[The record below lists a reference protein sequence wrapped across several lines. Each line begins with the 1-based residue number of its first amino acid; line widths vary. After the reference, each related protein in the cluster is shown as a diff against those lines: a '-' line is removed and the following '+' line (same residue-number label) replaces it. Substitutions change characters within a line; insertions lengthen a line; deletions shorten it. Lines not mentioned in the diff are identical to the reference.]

1 MFKLYIFL
9 LIARTQYELGICIDY
24 VNDYVTVAHE
34 RVYWPIMS
42 IPNDKCSFIIDKNG
56 DFSV

>member
-9 LIARTQYELGICIDY
+9 LIARAQYELGICIDY
-24 VNDYVTVAHE
+24 VNDYE